1 MDAVIYLVGAGP
13 GDPELLTLK
22 GKKIL
27 KTADVI
33 VYDALINKKLLSFCK
48 GSAKLIYVGKN
59 PGKKEITQKEINK
72 KLIYYARRKKTVAR
86 LKGGD
91 PFIFGRG
98 GEEAEAMAKAGLTIE
113 VVPGVSSISSVPAY
127 SGVPLTHR
135 TYNSSFTVITGHKNP
150 FKPDPRLNWKAISE
164 QDTLVFVMALKN
176 ISRIMKKLI
185 KEKVPKDTPAMV
197 ISWGTIPEQ
206 RSVTATVGSISDMV
220 LSDPSIKSP
229 SIILVGK
236 IVKLKKQ
243 INWYEKKPLFGKN
256 IVITRAEDQALEFY
270 DLLSSYGANIT
281 EFPTIE
287 TIPVLSYK
295 EVDRAVRNIGNF
307 DYVIFT
313 SVNGVRYFLSRVFYN
328 KLDARAFFGT
338 KIIAIG
344 EKTYQAL
351 KNHGLSSDIVPSEY
365 TAEGIMASLKASDI
379 EGRSFLIPR
388 AAVARD
394 ALPRTLRKL
403 KGKVTVVSC
412 YKTVMPRIKPAVKK
426 ELIDML
432 RSGQVSVITFL
443 SSSSVTNLLK
453 ILGRDSKYLNSTELA
468 SIGPIT
474 SSTLLSSGLKP
485 AVTAEKHTVEGLV
498 ARLLE
503 HFSSKNPGKS

>member
-33 VYDALINKKLLSFCK
+33 VYDALINKKLLRFCK
-48 GSAKLIYVGKN
+48 ESAKLIYVGKN
-59 PGKKEITQKEINK
+59 PGKKEITQNEINK

-135 TYNSSFTVITGHKNP
+135 EYNSSFTVITGHENP
-150 FKPDPRLNWKAISE
+150 FKQDPRLNWKAISE

-185 KEKVPKDTPAMV
+185 KEKVPKATPAMV

-256 IVITRAEDQALEFY
+256 IVITRAEDQALGLY

-281 EFPTIE
+281 EFPTIK
-287 TIPVLSYK
+287 TIPVVSYR
-295 EVDRAVRNIGNF
+295 EVDRAVRNIGKF

-313 SVNGVRYFLSRVFYN
+313 SVNGVKYFLSRVFYK
-328 KLDARAFFGT
+328 KLDARAFSGA

-344 EKTYQAL
+344 EKTDQAL
-351 KNHGLSSDIVPSEY
+351 KNYGLSSDIVPSEY
-365 TAEGIMASLKASDI
+365 TAEGIIASLKPSDI

-388 AAVARD
+388 AMVARD
-394 ALPRTLRKL
+394 ALPKTLRKL

-412 YKTVMPRIKPAVKK
+412 YQTVIPRIKPAVKK
-426 ELIDML
+426 EFIEML
-432 RSGQVSVITFL
+432 RSDAVSVITFL

-474 SSTLLSSGLKP
+474 SGTLLSSGLKP

-498 ARLLE
+498 AGLLE
-503 HFSSKNPGKS
+503 HFSPKNPGNG